1 MIVRFG
7 VIWILVF
14 MFLSCQHKKD
24 TFREHVKKW
33 EGKTIVFPCDMEAK
47 VLGRDTFAYDLLEK
61 KIKLLVYIDSAG
73 CTPCKMHLYQWSQVI
88 KENRKY
94 TDNLAFIFVVHTDNP
109 KKIDIICEQNQF
121 DYPVFY
127 DSGGKMEQLNHLPRD
142 ASFQTFLLENDK
154 VKLIGDPLVYPKLM
168 DLYMEV
174 INEACK

>member
-61 KIKLLVYIDSAG
+61 KNCLFILILQGALLAKCV
-73 CTPCKMHLYQWSQVI
+73 C
-88 KENRKY
+88 
-94 TDNLAFIFVVHTDNP
+94 
-109 KKIDIICEQNQF
+109 
-121 DYPVFY
+121 
-127 DSGGKMEQLNHLPRD
+127 
-142 ASFQTFLLENDK
+142 
-154 VKLIGDPLVYPKLM
+154 
-168 DLYMEV
+168 
-174 INEACK
+174 INGLK

>member
-1 MIVRFG
+1 MR
-7 VIWILVF
+7 
-14 MFLSCQHKKD
+14 
-24 TFREHVKKW
+24 
-33 EGKTIVFPCDMEAK
+33 
-47 VLGRDTFAYDLLEK
+47 
-61 KIKLLVYIDSAG
+61 
-73 CTPCKMHLYQWSQVI
+73 LYQWSQVI

-127 DSGGKMEQLNHLPRD
+127 DSGGKMKQLNHLPRD